1 MSSIAFLL
9 MNGLI
14 SGLIVALIA
23 LGLSLIFGVMG
34 IVNMAHGDFYMLG
47 AVGAFYVVTAM
58 GCSFWC
64 ALLIAPLLIALMAA
78 PIERFLLRPY
88 EGHPSL
94 TMIATIG
101 ISFIL
106 QTTSLALYGGVP
118 KQISNP
124 WPVNFN
130 ILGISYPG
138 YRILIA
144 LISILVLSSVW
155 IFLYRTKYGILVRAS
170 MQDKDTANAL
180 GINVNSVLISTFA
193 LGAALAALGGVLAS
207 PIYQVSY
214 LMGNDVVLLCFIVVI
229 IGGLG
234 SLEGTLV
241 TALGISALEGI
252 LAHFLN
258 PTNAKAAIFIFMVIV
273 LLVKPRGLLGD
284 PDR

>member
-1 MSSIAFLL
+1 

-14 SGLIVALIA
+14 SGLIIALIA

-34 IVNMAHGDFYMLG
+34 IVNMAHGDFYMFG
-47 AVGAFYVVTAM
+47 AVGAFYAVTAM
-58 GCSFWC
+58 GGSFWLT
-64 ALLIAPLLIALMAA
+64 LLIVPLLIAIMSA
-78 PIERFLLRPY
+78 PIERFILRPY
-88 EGHPSL
+88 EGNPSL
-94 TMIATIG
+94 TMIATVG
-101 ISFIL
+101 ISFML
-106 QTTSLALYGGVP
+106 QTTSLALYGGIP

-124 WPVNFN
+124 WPVNFD

-138 YRILIA
+138 YRILVA
-144 LISILVLSSVW
+144 LISILVLSLIW
-155 IFLYRTKYGILVRAS
+155 FFLYKTSYGILIRAS

-180 GINVNSVLISTFA
+180 GINVNSVLILTFA

-214 LMGNDVVLLCFIVVI
+214 LMGNDVILLCFIVVI

-234 SLEGTLV
+234 SLEGTLLA
-241 TALGISALEGI
+241 ALGISALEGV

-258 PTNAKAAIFIFMVIV
+258 PTNAKAAIFILMVIV
-273 LLVKPRGLLGD
+273 LLLKPQGLLGD